1 MCTLATA
8 QPCGGKLV
16 PDPAIAKPCMPAPA
30 RAALFD
36 LDGTLLDSIP
46 AFLAITRRA
55 CRELGWPQPG
65 PGYMRDVMTLG
76 RSPIE
81 ALLGPVPDADARRRA
96 LTAAT
101 MKLWQ
106 DVFAEETRL
115 FHDTL
120 PVLQQLSGDG
130 WRLGIVTD
138 SNHFV
143 VRRLTDTP
151 GCPPMDVVIT
161 REEVPARKPS
171 PSGIELALRRL
182 GLPAA
187 SAIYVGDNPIDI
199 QAAHGAGVRA
209 FGITTGASW
218 REDLLPHDPHAVLDS
233 LSELPGYLQA
243 PLTIDRPAALISGT
257 LTLGLGTAGGFLNIP
272 WVREA
277 ISAVLGRGF
286 FPGTVNLTLDAEAAL
301 QVARHREDAR
311 LRRFEL
317 PARGDHCPALLHAVE
332 LSHRFMRTPALLL
345 WPQVPGYPHNK
356 LELVCPMPLR
366 SGWVLSDGARLDVR
380 YLTVEEPWP

>member
-1 MCTLATA
+1 MSAT
-8 QPCGGKLV
+8 Q
-16 PDPAIAKPCMPAPA
+16 

-55 CRELGWPQPG
+55 CRELGWPQPA
-65 PGYMRDVMTLG
+65 PGYIREVMTLG

-81 ALLGPVPDADARRRA
+81 ALLGPVPDAEARRRE
-96 LTAAT
+96 LGAAS

-106 DVFAEETRL
+106 AVFATEARL

-120 PVLQQLSGDG
+120 TVLQQLSRDG

-143 VRRLTDTP
+143 VSHLTETP
-151 GCPPMDVVIT
+151 ACPPIDVVIT
-161 REEVPARKPS
+161 RNEAPARKPS
-171 PSGIELALRRL
+171 PSGIQLALERL
-182 GLPAA
+182 GVPSTAA
-187 SAIYVGDNPIDI
+187 FYVGDNPIDI

-209 FGITTGASW
+209 FGITTGASL
-218 REDLLPHDPHAVLDS
+218 REDLLPHGPHAVLDS
-233 LSELPGYLQA
+233 LSELPAHLPA
-243 PLTIDRPAALISGT
+243 PLATEIAPPVVSGALAP
-257 LTLGLGTAGGFLNIP
+257 GLGAAGGFLDIP

-277 ISAVLGRGF
+277 ISAWLGRPF
-286 FPGTVNLTLDAEAAL
+286 FPGTLNLSLDAENAA
-301 QVARHREDAR
+301 QAARHRRNTR

-317 PARGDHCPALLHAVE
+317 PARDAFCPARLHAVE

-345 WPQVPGYPHNK
+345 WPQVAGYPDDK
-356 LELVCPMPLR
+356 LELICPMPLR
-366 SGWVLSDGARLDVR
+366 SGWVLTDGARLDVR
-380 YLTVEEPWP
+380 YRTLEEPWP

>member
-1 MCTLATA
+1 MSET
-8 QPCGGKLV
+8 Q
-16 PDPAIAKPCMPAPA
+16 

-55 CRELGWPQPG
+55 CRELGWPQPA
-65 PGYMRDVMTLG
+65 PGYIREVMTLG

-81 ALLGPVPDADARRRA
+81 ALLGPVPDPEARRRE
-96 LTAAT
+96 LGAAS

-106 DVFAEETRL
+106 DVFAAEARL

-120 PVLQQLSGDG
+120 AVLQGLSRDG

-143 VRRLTDTP
+143 VSRLTETP
-151 GCPPMDVVIT
+151 GCPPVDVVIT
-161 REEVPARKPS
+161 RDEAPARKPS
-171 PSGIELALRRL
+171 PSGIELALKRL
-182 GLPAA
+182 DLPPTA
-187 SAIYVGDNPIDI
+187 AIYIGDNPIDI

-209 FGITTGASW
+209 FGITTGASL
-218 REDLLPHDPHAVLDS
+218 REDLLPHGPHAVLDS
-233 LSELPGYLQA
+233 LSELPGHLVGYGTA
-243 PLTIDRPAALISGT
+243 PRPAAVQSPIVSGA
-257 LTLGLGTAGGFLNIP
+257 LARGIGAAGGFLDLP

-277 ISAVLGRGF
+277 VSTCLGQPF
-286 FPGTVNLTLDAEAAL
+286 YPGTLNLSLSPQSAARA
-301 QVARHREDAR
+301 VRHRMDAR
-311 LRRFEL
+311 LRRFAL
-317 PARGDHCPALLHAVE
+317 PARGDFCPALLHAVE

-345 WPQVPGYPHNK
+345 WPQVPGYPDDK
-356 LELVCPMPLR
+356 LELICPMPLR
-366 SGWVLSDGARLDVR
+366 SGWVLTDGALLEVR